1 MSDGAISQDEI
12 DALLSGVSVDGLNS
26 SGHVSG
32 GPAVHIDVEALSKFA
47 ESVKDSLAEKLN
59 GMTGVEFSAGT
70 PVVEALDRDSL
81 LSRLPEIVVT
91 VINDY
96 SAGMMGDHQYIL
108 APEFAQKLV
117 NLITKEE
124 NADFDDMAL
133 SCISDVVQ
141 NHSGSEILELD
152 KTGKFPGLQCNPP
165 EASNNPKAMIRVPE
179 NQFALI
185 TFPLTLDGQ
194 TYNLWEC
201 IGGEPAEQ
209 IGNAYGGGS
218 DGLESLDSA
227 DLSMGGMGSGGM
239 GMQSGMGSA
248 PMGGM
253 NQMGGM
259 PQMGMQ
265 QPAMGMGQMGMGM
278 GMPMGQMGGMPQMGM
293 GMSQMGMGMGMG
305 MPMGQNMGMNV
316 PNVQNLQYPNLQ
328 GSNAMGE
335 QGNISLIMDVQMEMT
350 VELGRTKKQI
360 KDILGMGE
368 GTIIELDKL
377 AGEPVDILVNHKPIA
392 KGEVVVID
400 ENFGVRVTE
409 ILSPLERV
417 SDLH

>member
-32 GPAVHIDVEALSKFA
+32 GSAVHIDAEALSKFA
-47 ESVKDSLAEKLN
+47 ESLKDPLTEKLN

-70 PVVEALDRDSL
+70 PTVDILDRDGL
-81 LSRLPEIVVT
+81 LGKIPEVV
-91 VINDY
+91 VSVACNY
-96 SAGMMGDHQYIL
+96 SSGMMGDHMYLL

-117 NLITKEE
+117 NLITKED
-124 NADFDDMAL
+124 NADFDEMAL

-141 NHSGSEILELD
+141 THSGSEIQELD
-152 KTGKFPGLQCNPP
+152 KTGKFPGLACNPP
-165 EASNNPKAMIRVPE
+165 EAANNPKAMISIPQ
-179 NQFALI
+179 NKFAFI
-185 TFPLTLDGQ
+185 SYPLTLDGQ
-194 TYNLWEC
+194 NYNLWEC

-209 IGNAYGGGS
+209 ISNAYGGGTAE
-218 DGLESLDSA
+218 LESLGALDGAMSA
-227 DLSMGGMGSGGM
+227 GGAAAVMQQPQMGKPNMGGM
-239 GMQSGMGSA
+239 Q
-248 PMGGM
+248 
-253 NQMGGM
+253 QMGGM
-259 PQMGMQ
+259 PNMAGMQ
-265 QPAMGMGQMGMGM
+265 QPQMGYA
-278 GMPMGQMGGMPQMGM
+278 MPNMGMPQMGYAM
-293 GMSQMGMGMGMG
+293 PNMG

-316 PNVQNLQYPNLQ
+316 PNVQALQYPNLQ
-328 GSNAMGE
+328 GMNGSSE

-417 SDLH
+417 SDLR